1 MPPYPHMI
9 NPYEQTIQRLQDEL
23 SKARRT
29 IIEVMPEE
37 VQNILTSYYSCTSR
51 EDGYRWE
58 GETADSLVALAQP
71 MTPESPFLSS
81 PRAYCPLCG
90 RGTTVPYASRFTLP
104 EGLRRH
110 LLGRS
115 GSVRQCDVM
124 EVATRLARDYW
135 HDKSHA
141 TEAEAEAER
150 RAHTA

>member
-90 RGTTVPYASRFTLP
+90 RGAQPFP
-104 EGLRRH
+104 MHQGLRFLR
-110 LLGRS
+110 GFVGTYS
-115 GSVRQCDVM
+115 GGAAPCGS
-124 EVATRLARDYW
+124 AT
-135 HDKSHA
+135 
-141 TEAEAEAER
+141 
-150 RAHTA
+150 